1 MLSITVLHYPLENR
15 INKTSCFVGP
25 TLCGKRQ
32 GDLGLQHLKIWMQRV
47 LVNYMITKIYYS
59 YTI

>member
-1 MLSITVLHYPLENR
+1 MLSIKFLHYPLESK
-15 INKTSCFVGP
+15 INKTSYFIGP
-25 TLCGKRQ
+25 TVCGKSQ
-32 GDLGLQHLKIWMQRV
+32 GSLGLQHLQIWMQRI

>member
-1 MLSITVLHYPLENR
+1 MLSIKVLQYPLENK
-15 INKTSCFVGP
+15 INKTSYFVGP
-25 TLCGKRQ
+25 TVCRKRQ
-32 GDLGLQHLKIWMQRV
+32 GGLGLQHLQIWMQRV